1 MNNTPK
7 VFISSTVYDFK
18 DIRSALKFYLEEH
31 GYIVYTS
38 ESSDFKV
45 DVKVHSYEA
54 CLNLIDECDYFILL
68 IGSRV
73 GGWYDKEN
81 KISITRQE
89 YRHAYQLHQQGGLQ
103 ILSFVRNEVW
113 QLKETRN
120 ELTRYLENINNYDKE
135 YYLSDLINEIITI
148 LQKDLL
154 ENNIEVISEL
164 NNEAKIYVDKNKF
177 IQAII
182 NILHNSIES
191 FNKNKIVNRV
201 IFIKLKQIDNDTQLE
216 IKDNAGG
223 IEESILSKIFEPYFT
238 TNHQSQGKGLG
249 LTNTYKIIVT
259 IYKFLLSYSN
269 CKITYKN
276 KTYKGV
282 CVTLTF

>member
-1 MNNTPK
+1 M
-7 VFISSTVYDFK
+7 
-18 DIRSALKFYLEEH
+18 
-31 GYIVYTS
+31 
-38 ESSDFKV
+38 
-45 DVKVHSYEA
+45 
-54 CLNLIDECDYFILL
+54 
-68 IGSRV
+68 
-73 GGWYDKEN
+73 
-81 KISITRQE
+81 
-89 YRHAYQLHQQGGLQ
+89 
-103 ILSFVRNEVW
+103 
-113 QLKETRN
+113 KETDEYN
-120 ELTRYLENINNYDKE
+120 VSFTRRNINNYDKE

-154 ENNIEVISEL
+154 ENHIELISEL

-201 IFIKLKQIDNDTQLE
+201 IFIKLKQIDNDTQME

-276 KTYKGV
+276 KTSKGV